1 MSLTNREEA
10 NLAKLEEYE
19 KYEWLVEVSQLRVG
33 DSFGELALQEDTP
46 RQMTIEALTDCIF
59 ATLHKTEYL
68 KILKR
73 IDK

>member
-1 MSLTNREEA
+1 MSLRRADSNYEFNIRKHMSLTKREEA

-46 RQMTIEALTDCIF
+46 RQMTI
-59 ATLHKTEYL
+59 
-68 KILKR
+68 
-73 IDK
+73 